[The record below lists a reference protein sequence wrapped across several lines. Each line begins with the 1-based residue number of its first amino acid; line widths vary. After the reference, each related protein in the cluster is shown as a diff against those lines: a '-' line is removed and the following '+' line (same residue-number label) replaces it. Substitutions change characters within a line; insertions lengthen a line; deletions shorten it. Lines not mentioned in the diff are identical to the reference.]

1 MMTRKKVYNIIL
13 RLLRDFLILIV
24 IGNVLSIFMIPR
36 DLWSVGVFLQNCM
49 FSVAIGYPSWKG
61 MMFIT
66 IVLERKFPWLK
77 QPIKR
82 LIYQVLILYIFTG
95 IVIFTAL
102 SIWLMLAE
110 NIGFKEVSV
119 LVAPS
124 LKIVLIFMF
133 LSLVLG
139 NTVLFF
145 KNWKAATI
153 QQEELKRA
161 HLALQYQSLK
171 DQVRPHF
178 LFNSLSSL
186 ATLINTDTEKATLF
200 VHKLSDVY
208 RYVLEQRENE
218 LVPLKDDL
226 KFVEDYIFLQKI
238 RFGENLK
245 VENKLDLN
253 LNRMVIPLSLQML
266 VENAIKHNEISREH
280 PLVIEIT
287 STGEGHVI
295 IKNKLQRRKVSESTL
310 GTGLENLRKQIS
322 YFSNDPLLV
331 LEEADT
337 FLVRMPTLIRK
348 KGE

>member
-1 MMTRKKVYNIIL
+1 MKRKKVYKFLLI
-13 RLLRDFLILIV
+13 LLRDLLILV
-24 IGNVLSIFMIPR
+24 LIGNILNVFTTPR
-36 DLWSVGVFLQNCM
+36 DMWSVETVLRNCI
-49 FSVAIGYPSWKG
+49 FSVAIGYPAWKG
-61 MMFIT
+61 MVWIT
-66 IVLERKFPWLK
+66 LVLERRIPWLK
-77 QPIKR
+77 SPIKR
-82 LIYQVLILYIFTG
+82 MVYQVLALTIFFGLIIFMGFYIW
-95 IVIFTAL
+95 VSL
-102 SIWLMLAE
+102 SEGLSFRSIMGEA
-110 NIGFKEVSV
+110 I
-119 LVAPS
+119 PS
-124 LKIVLIFMF
+124 LKVAFIFMF

-139 NTVLFF
+139 NAVLFF
-145 KNWKAATI
+145 KNWKESAI

-186 ATLINTDTEKATLF
+186 ATLINTDTEKATQF

-226 KFVEDYIFLQKI
+226 KFLEDYIFLQKI
-238 RFGENLK
+238 RFGDNLQ
-245 VENKLDLN
+245 VENKLELD

-280 PLVIEIT
+280 PLLIGIT
-287 STGEGHVI
+287 STGNGHVI
-295 IKNKLQRRKVSESTL
+295 VKNNLQRREVSESSL
-310 GTGLENLRKQIS
+310 GTGLENLRKQIT

-331 LEEADT
+331 LEEADS
-337 FLVRMPTLIRK
+337 FLVRMPTLTRK

>member
-1 MMTRKKVYNIIL
+1 MDRKKVYKFLLI
-13 RLLRDFLILIV
+13 LLRDLLILV
-24 IGNVLSIFMIPR
+24 LIGNILSIFTIPR
-36 DLWSVGVFLQNCM
+36 ELWSLEIFINNCL
-49 FSVAIGYPSWKG
+49 FSIAIGYPAWKG
-61 MMFIT
+61 MVWIAL
-66 IVLERKFPWLK
+66 VLERRIPWLK
-77 QPIKR
+77 SPIKR
-82 LIYQVLILYIFTG
+82 LVYQVVALTIFFGLIIF
-95 IVIFTAL
+95 
-102 SIWLMLAE
+102 
-110 NIGFKEVSV
+110 IGFYIWVS
-119 LVAPS
+119 LSEGPGFKAFMGEALPS
-124 LKIVLIFMF
+124 LKVAFIFMF

-139 NTVLFF
+139 NAVLFF
-145 KNWKAATI
+145 KNWKASAI

-226 KFVEDYIFLQKI
+226 KFMEDYIFLQKI
-238 RFGENLK
+238 RFGDNLQ
-245 VENKLDLN
+245 VENKLELD

-287 STGEGHVI
+287 STGKGHVI
-295 IKNKLQRRKVSESTL
+295 VKNNLQRREVSEPSL
-310 GTGLENLRKQIS
+310 GTGLENLRKQIT
-322 YFSNDPLLV
+322 YFSNESLLV
-331 LEEADT
+331 LEETDA
-337 FLVRMPTLIRK
+337 FIVRMPTLNRK
-348 KGE
+348 KGV